1 MMKKNILK
9 TLLTLFALLLFP
21 GGAWAD
27 ASWNFTSTPSTDVS
41 ALKADVAG
49 WTYETKNNRY
59 ANKLAVAD
67 AQLAANGQTLTMTAG
82 LYFTAT
88 TAGNIRVDVNKR
100 LGLNGSDIVVRIPNL
115 TAGATVKVNFGS
127 SSKGKERSLR
137 LTNLSETAFSS
148 SSNTGADCSATVT
161 ADGDVTL
168 TTTGG
173 VYLFSISVTEKGGTS
188 TGTKADVSDHAV
200 AFDSQANQALIT
212 NSNSSLKY
220 YNTADITKIA
230 VDKDTLY
237 VCGSD
242 WQDVYYTPKNVSF
255 AKASGNSTGGKVSN
269 EDGKVEITEAKGWLE
284 SAYVKFKKLGDC
296 TLYHVYIKGGDFASY
311 TRIDSMLVRSYG
323 DTYRADMVGLKAGNY
338 DMMVVPVSKGKE
350 LAANAN
356 EATAM
361 TVLNY
366 DRSGFAHLN
375 NAGVGAYNDDGS
387 LKSDARVIYVTAQ
400 TAKTVT
406 CEVKTGSKAT
416 NVTTFTG
423 LQAILDAYQK
433 GYETR
438 PLDVRFIGLVEK
450 ADLDAVS
457 SSSEGLQI
465 KGKAAYSNL
474 FITLEGIGDDATL
487 RGFGLLLR
495 NAANVEL
502 RNFAIMRCMDDCVS
516 IDTDNKFIWVHH
528 LDFFY
533 GQKGSDAD
541 QVKGDG
547 TTDIKGDSQYITVA
561 YNHYFDSGK
570 SSLCGMTSESGPNY
584 IDYHHNWFDHSDSR
598 HPRVRTMSVHVWNN
612 YYDGCAKYGVGATS
626 GSSVFVES
634 NYFRA
639 TKDPMLISQQGTDA
653 KGGGT
658 FSGETGGMIKSYG
671 NVYADKGSSSNFTP
685 ITQHE
690 SAASFDCYEVAA
702 RDEQVPG
709 SVKALVGGTAYNNFD
724 TNSTLMYTYKPAAA
738 TQVPAVVTGWTGAG
752 RLGKGDFKW
761 TFSSS
766 DDSSYTINAA
776 LSTAIDSYQSKMV
789 GISAE

>member
-1 MMKKNILK
+1 MKRHILN
-9 TLLTLFALLLFP
+9 TLLLLIALLLLP
-21 GGAWAD
+21 GWAWAD
-27 ASWNFTSTPSTDVS
+27 VSWNFISTPSADKT
-41 ALKADVAG
+41 ALKGGASSD
-49 WTYETKNNRY
+49 TK
-59 ANKLAVAD
+59 
-67 AQLAANGQTLTMTAG
+67 
-82 LYFTAT
+82 
-88 TAGNIRVDVNKR
+88 
-100 LGLNGSDIVVRIPNL
+100 S
-115 TAGATVKVNFGS
+115 
-127 SSKGKERSLR
+127 
-137 LTNLSETAFSS
+137 
-148 SSNTGADCSATVT
+148 
-161 ADGDVTL
+161 
-168 TTTGG
+168 
-173 VYLFSISVTEKGGTS
+173 
-188 TGTKADVSDHAV
+188 DVSDHAV

-255 AKASGNSTGGKVSN
+255 AKASGSSTGGKVSN

-296 TLYHVYIKGGDFASY
+296 TLYHVYIRGGDFASY

-350 LAANAN
+350 LVENAN

-366 DRSGFAHLN
+366 DRSGFAHLDN
-375 NAGVGAYNDDGS
+375 TGVGAYNDDGS

-416 NVTTFTG
+416 SVTTFTG

-433 GYETR
+433 GYEKR

-465 KGKAAYSNL
+465 KGKAAYSYL
-474 FITLEGIGDDATL
+474 YITLEGIGDDATL

-671 NVYADKGSSSNFTP
+671 NVYADKGLSSNFTP
-685 ITQHE
+685 VTQHE

>member
-1 MMKKNILK
+1 MKKNILK

-21 GGAWAD
+21 GWAWAD
-27 ASWNFTSTPSTDVS
+27 VSWNFISTPSADKT
-41 ALKADVAG
+41 ALKGGASSD
-49 WTYETKNNRY
+49 TK
-59 ANKLAVAD
+59 
-67 AQLAANGQTLTMTAG
+67 
-82 LYFTAT
+82 
-88 TAGNIRVDVNKR
+88 
-100 LGLNGSDIVVRIPNL
+100 S
-115 TAGATVKVNFGS
+115 
-127 SSKGKERSLR
+127 
-137 LTNLSETAFSS
+137 
-148 SSNTGADCSATVT
+148 
-161 ADGDVTL
+161 
-168 TTTGG
+168 
-173 VYLFSISVTEKGGTS
+173 
-188 TGTKADVSDHAV
+188 DVSDHAV

-237 VCGSD
+237 VRGTD

>member
-1 MMKKNILK
+1 MK
-9 TLLTLFALLLFP
+9 
-21 GGAWAD
+21 GGA
-27 ASWNFTSTPSTDVS
+27 S
-41 ALKADVAG
+41 
-49 WTYETKNNRY
+49 
-59 ANKLAVAD
+59 
-67 AQLAANGQTLTMTAG
+67 
-82 LYFTAT
+82 
-88 TAGNIRVDVNKR
+88 
-100 LGLNGSDIVVRIPNL
+100 SD
-115 TAGATVKVNFGS
+115 
-127 SSKGKERSLR
+127 
-137 LTNLSETAFSS
+137 
-148 SSNTGADCSATVT
+148 
-161 ADGDVTL
+161 
-168 TTTGG
+168 
-173 VYLFSISVTEKGGTS
+173 
-188 TGTKADVSDHAV
+188 TKADVSDHAV

-212 NSNSSLKY
+212 NSNGSLKY

-230 VDKDTLY
+230 IDKDTLY
-237 VCGSD
+237 VCGTD
-242 WQDVYYTPKNVSF
+242 WQDVYYTPKNVNF
-255 AKASGNSTGGKVSN
+255 AKASGNSTGGKISN
-269 EDGKVEITEAKGWLE
+269 GEGRVEITEAKGWLE

-296 TLYHVYIKGGDFASY
+296 TLYHVYIRGGDFASY

-350 LAANAN
+350 LVANAN

-375 NAGVGAYNDDGS
+375 NTGVGAYNDDGS

-423 LQAILDAYQK
+423 LQAIIGAYQK

-465 KGKAAYSNL
+465 KGKKAYSNL

-495 NAANVEL
+495 NTANVEL

-570 SSLCGMTSESGPNY
+570 SSLCGMTGESGPNY

-671 NVYADKGSSSNFTP
+671 NVYADKGASSNYTP

-690 SAASFDCYEVAA
+690 SAASFDCYEVAS

-752 RLGKGDFKW
+752 RLDKGDFKW
-761 TFSSS
+761 TFTSS
-766 DDSSYTINAA
+766 DDSSYAINAA
-776 LSTAIDSYQSKMV
+776 LSAAIDSYQSKMV

>member
-1 MMKKNILK
+1 MKRHILN
-9 TLLTLFALLLFP
+9 TLLLLFALLLLP
-21 GGAWAD
+21 GWAWAD
-27 ASWNFTSTPSTDVS
+27 ASWNFTSTPSTDEA
-41 ALKADVAG
+41 ALKADG
-49 WTYETKNNRY
+49 TNWTYTTKNNRY
-59 ANKLAVAD
+59 ANNQAVAD
-67 AQLAANGQTLTMTAG
+67 AQLAANGQTLMMTSG
-82 LYFTAT
+82 LYFTSNA
-88 TAGNIRVDVNKR
+88 AGNIRVDVNKR
-100 LGLNGSDIVVRIPNL
+100 LGLNGAGIVVRIPNL
-115 TAGATVKVNFGS
+115 MAGATVKVNFGS
-127 SSKGKERSLR
+127 SSKGTERSLK
-137 LTNLSETAFSS
+137 LTNLSESTFSS
-148 SSNTGADCSATVT
+148 SSNTGEDFSVTVN
-161 ADGDVTL
+161 ADGEVTL

-173 VYLFSISVTEKGGTS
+173 VYLFSITVTEKGGS
-188 TGTKADVSDHAV
+188 SSDTKADISDHAV

-212 NSNSSLKY
+212 NSNGSLKY
-220 YNTADITKIA
+220 YNTADIAKIA
-230 VDKDTLY
+230 IDKDTLY
-237 VCGSD
+237 VRGSD

-255 AKASGNSTGGKVSN
+255 AKATGSNTSGKVSN
-269 EDGKVEITEAKGWLE
+269 EDSKVEITEAKGWLE
-284 SAYVKFKKLGDC
+284 SAYVKFKKFGDY
-296 TLYHVYIKGGDFASY
+296 TLYHVYIRGGDFASY

-323 DTYRADMVGLKAGNY
+323 ETYRADMVGLKAGNY
-338 DMMVVPVSKGKE
+338 DMKVVPVSKDQE
-350 LAANAN
+350 MEANAN
-356 EATAM
+356 EATDM
-361 TVLNY
+361 TVQNY
-366 DRSGFAHLN
+366 DRSGFAHFDN
-375 NAGVGAYNDDGS
+375 TGVGAYNDEGS

-416 NVTTFTG
+416 NVATCTG
-423 LQAILDAYQK
+423 LQAIIDAYQK

-450 ADLDAVS
+450 SDLDAIS

-465 KGKAAYSNL
+465 KGKNAYSNL
-474 FITLEGIGDDATL
+474 YITLEGIGDDATL

-516 IDTDNKFIWVHH
+516 LDTDNKFIWVHH

-541 QVKGDG
+541 QAKGDG
-547 TTDIKGDSQYITVA
+547 TTDIKDDSQYITVA

-570 SSLCGMTSESGPNY
+570 SSLCGMKSESGPNY

-612 YYDGCAKYGVGATS
+612 YYDGCAKYGVGATT
-626 GSSVFVES
+626 GASVFVES

-653 KGGGT
+653 KGIGT

-671 NVYADKGSSSNFTP
+671 NVYADKGASSNYTP
-685 ITQHE
+685 VTQHE
-690 SAASFDCYEVAA
+690 SATSFDCYEVAS

-709 SVKALVGGTAYNNFD
+709 SVKTLVGGTTYNNFD
-724 TNSTLMYTYKPAAA
+724 TNSTLMYTYKPDAA

-752 RLGKGDFKW
+752 RLDKGDFKW
-761 TFSSS
+761 TFTSS
-766 DDSSYTINAA
+766 DDSSYAINAA
-776 LSTAIDSYQSKMV
+776 LSAAIDSYQSKMV

>member
-1 MMKKNILK
+1 MKRHILN
-9 TLLTLFALLLFP
+9 TLLLLIALLLLP
-21 GGAWAD
+21 GWAWAD
-27 ASWNFTSTPSTDVS
+27 VSWNFTSTPSADKT
-41 ALKADVAG
+41 ALKGGASSD
-49 WTYETKNNRY
+49 TK
-59 ANKLAVAD
+59 
-67 AQLAANGQTLTMTAG
+67 
-82 LYFTAT
+82 
-88 TAGNIRVDVNKR
+88 
-100 LGLNGSDIVVRIPNL
+100 S
-115 TAGATVKVNFGS
+115 
-127 SSKGKERSLR
+127 
-137 LTNLSETAFSS
+137 
-148 SSNTGADCSATVT
+148 
-161 ADGDVTL
+161 
-168 TTTGG
+168 
-173 VYLFSISVTEKGGTS
+173 
-188 TGTKADVSDHAV
+188 DVSDHAV

-255 AKASGNSTGGKVSN
+255 AKASGSSTGGKVSN

-284 SAYVKFKKLGDC
+284 SAYVKFKKLGDY
-296 TLYHVYIKGGDFASY
+296 TLYHVYIRGGDFASY

-350 LAANAN
+350 LVENAN

-366 DRSGFAHLN
+366 DRSGFAHLDN
-375 NAGVGAYNDDGS
+375 TGVGAYNDDGS

-416 NVTTFTG
+416 SVTTFTG

-465 KGKAAYSNL
+465 KGKAAYSYL
-474 FITLEGIGDDATL
+474 YITLEGIGDDATL

-671 NVYADKGSSSNFTP
+671 NVYADKGLSSNFTP
-685 ITQHE
+685 VTQHE

>member
-1 MMKKNILK
+1 MKKNILK
-9 TLLTLFALLLFP
+9 PLLTLFALLLFP
-21 GGAWAD
+21 GWAWAD
-27 ASWNFTSTPSTDVS
+27 VSWNFISTPSADKT
-41 ALKADVAG
+41 ALKGGASSD
-49 WTYETKNNRY
+49 TK
-59 ANKLAVAD
+59 
-67 AQLAANGQTLTMTAG
+67 
-82 LYFTAT
+82 
-88 TAGNIRVDVNKR
+88 
-100 LGLNGSDIVVRIPNL
+100 S
-115 TAGATVKVNFGS
+115 
-127 SSKGKERSLR
+127 
-137 LTNLSETAFSS
+137 
-148 SSNTGADCSATVT
+148 
-161 ADGDVTL
+161 
-168 TTTGG
+168 
-173 VYLFSISVTEKGGTS
+173 
-188 TGTKADVSDHAV
+188 DVSDHAV

-237 VCGSD
+237 VRGTD

-255 AKASGNSTGGKVSN
+255 AKASGNSTGGKISN

-338 DMMVVPVSKGKE
+338 DMRVVPVSKGKE
-350 LAANAN
+350 LETNAN

-366 DRSGFAHLN
+366 DRSGFAHLDN
-375 NAGVGAYNDDGS
+375 TGVGAYNDDGS

-474 FITLEGIGDDATL
+474 YITLEGIGDDATL

-541 QVKGDG
+541 QMKGDG

-671 NVYADKGSSSNFTP
+671 NVYADKGLSSNFTP

-724 TNSTLMYTYKPAAA
+724 TNSKLMYTYKPAAA
-738 TQVPAVVTGWTGAG
+738 TQVPAEVTGWTGAG

-761 TFSSS
+761 AFSAS

>member
-1 MMKKNILK
+1 MKRHILN
-9 TLLTLFALLLFP
+9 TLLLLIALLLLP
-21 GGAWAD
+21 GWAWAD
-27 ASWNFTSTPSTDVS
+27 VSWNFISTPSADKT
-41 ALKADVAG
+41 ALKGGASSD
-49 WTYETKNNRY
+49 TK
-59 ANKLAVAD
+59 
-67 AQLAANGQTLTMTAG
+67 
-82 LYFTAT
+82 
-88 TAGNIRVDVNKR
+88 
-100 LGLNGSDIVVRIPNL
+100 S
-115 TAGATVKVNFGS
+115 
-127 SSKGKERSLR
+127 
-137 LTNLSETAFSS
+137 
-148 SSNTGADCSATVT
+148 
-161 ADGDVTL
+161 
-168 TTTGG
+168 
-173 VYLFSISVTEKGGTS
+173 
-188 TGTKADVSDHAV
+188 DVSDHAV

-255 AKASGNSTGGKVSN
+255 AKASGSSTGGKVSN

-296 TLYHVYIKGGDFASY
+296 TLYHVYIRGGDFASY

-350 LAANAN
+350 LETNAN

-366 DRSGFAHLN
+366 DRSGFAHLDN
-375 NAGVGAYNDDGS
+375 TGVGAYNDDGS

-416 NVTTFTG
+416 SVTTFTG

-465 KGKAAYSNL
+465 KGKAAYSYL
-474 FITLEGIGDDATL
+474 YITLEGIGDDATL

-671 NVYADKGSSSNFTP
+671 NVYADKGLSSNFTP
-685 ITQHE
+685 VTQHE

>member
-1 MMKKNILK
+1 MKRHILN
-9 TLLTLFALLLFP
+9 TLLLLIALLLLP
-21 GGAWAD
+21 GWAWAEV
-27 ASWNFTSTPSTDVS
+27 SWNFTSTPSADKT
-41 ALKADVAG
+41 AL
-49 WTYETKNNRY
+49 
-59 ANKLAVAD
+59 
-67 AQLAANGQTLTMTAG
+67 
-82 LYFTAT
+82 
-88 TAGNIRVDVNKR
+88 
-100 LGLNGSDIVVRIPNL
+100 
-115 TAGATVKVNFGS
+115 
-127 SSKGKERSLR
+127 
-137 LTNLSETAFSS
+137 
-148 SSNTGADCSATVT
+148 
-161 ADGDVTL
+161 
-168 TTTGG
+168 
-173 VYLFSISVTEKGGTS
+173 KGGTS

-200 AFDSQANQALIT
+200 AFDSQANQALII

-230 VDKDTLY
+230 IDKDTLY
-237 VCGSD
+237 VCGTD

-255 AKASGNSTGGKVSN
+255 AKASGSSTGGKISN

-338 DMMVVPVSKGKE
+338 DMKVVPVSKGKE
-350 LAANAN
+350 LAENAN

-366 DRSGFAHLN
+366 DRSGFAHLDN
-375 NAGVGAYNDDGS
+375 TGVGAYNDDGS

-406 CEVKTGSKAT
+406 CDVKTGSKAT

-474 FITLEGIGDDATL
+474 YITLEGIGDDATL

-671 NVYADKGSSSNFTP
+671 NVYADKGPSSNFTP

-690 SAASFDCYEVAA
+690 SAESFDCYEVAA

-761 TFSSS
+761 TFSAS

>member
-1 MMKKNILK
+1 MKTYHPN
-9 TLLTLFALLLFP
+9 TLLLLFALLLLP
-21 GGAWAD
+21 GWAWAD
-27 ASWNFTSTPSTDVS
+27 ASWNFTSTPSTDKA
-41 ALKADVAG
+41 ALKADATG
-49 WTYETKNNRY
+49 WTYTAKNNRY
-59 ANKLAVAD
+59 ANNQAVAD
-67 AQLAANGQTLTMTAG
+67 AQLAANGQTLMMASG
-82 LYFTAT
+82 LYFTAN
-88 TAGNIRVDVNKR
+88 TAGDIRVDVNKR
-100 LGLNGSDIVVRIPNL
+100 LGLNGAGIVVRIPNL
-115 TAGATVKVNFGS
+115 TAGATVKVSFGS
-127 SSKGKERSLR
+127 SSSGTERSLT
-137 LTNLSETAFSS
+137 LTNLSETAFAS
-148 SSNTGADCSATVT
+148 SSNTGTDYSATVV

-173 VYLFSISVTEKGGTS
+173 VYLFSIMVTDGGGS
-188 TGTKADVSDHAV
+188 SSGTKADVSDHAV

-212 NSNSSLKY
+212 NSDNSLKY
-220 YNTADITKIA
+220 YNTADIAKMTI
-230 VDKDTLY
+230 DKDTLY
-237 VCGSD
+237 VRGSD
-242 WQDVYYTPKNVSF
+242 WQDVYYTPKNVCF
-255 AKASGNSTGGKVSN
+255 AKASGSNTGGKVSN

-284 SAYVKFKKLGDC
+284 SAYVKFKKFGDC
-296 TLYHVYIKGGDFASY
+296 TLYHVYIKGGDYTDY

-323 DTYRADMVGLKAGNY
+323 DFYRVDMVGLKAGSY
-338 DMMVVPVSKGKE
+338 DMKVVPVSKGKE
-350 LAANAN
+350 LEANAN

-361 TVLNY
+361 TVQNY
-366 DRSGFAHLN
+366 DRLGFAHLDN
-375 NAGVGAYNDDGS
+375 TGVGAYNDDGS

-406 CEVKTGSKAT
+406 CEVKTGSKAANMT
-416 NVTTFTG
+416 QCTG

-450 ADLDAVS
+450 VDLDAIS

-465 KGKAAYSNL
+465 KGKNACSNL
-474 FITLEGIGDDATL
+474 YITLEGIGDDATL

-495 NAANVEL
+495 NAANVEM

-570 SSLCGMTSESGPNY
+570 SSLCGMTSESEPNY
-584 IDYHHNWFDHSDSR
+584 IDYNHNWFDHSDSR

-612 YYDGCAKYGVGATS
+612 YYDGCAKYGVGATT

-653 KGGGT
+653 KGEGT

-671 NVYADKGSSSNFTP
+671 NVYADKGSSFNFTP

-690 SAASFDCYEVAA
+690 SATSFDCYEVAS
-702 RDEQVPG
+702 RDEQVPAD
-709 SVKALVGGTAYNNFD
+709 VKALVDGTTYNNFD
-724 TNSTLMYTYKPAAA
+724 TNSTLMYTYKPDAA
-738 TQVPAVVTGWTGAG
+738 TQVPAVVMGWTGAG
-752 RLGKGDFKW
+752 RLGKGDFRW
-761 TFSSS
+761 TFTSS
-766 DDSSYTINAA
+766 DDSSYAINAA
-776 LSTAIDSYQSKMV
+776 LSAAIDGYQSKMV

>member
-1 MMKKNILK
+1 MKKNILK

-21 GGAWAD
+21 GWAWAD

-41 ALKADVAG
+41 ALKADGAG

-88 TAGNIRVDVNKR
+88 TAGNVRVDVNKR

-127 SSKGKERSLR
+127 SSKGTERSLK

-148 SSNTGADCSATVT
+148 SSNTGEDCSATVT

-173 VYLFSISVTEKGGTS
+173 VYLFSISVTEKGGSS

-212 NSNSSLKY
+212 NRNSSLKY

-237 VCGSD
+237 VRGTD

-255 AKASGNSTGGKVSN
+255 AKASGNSTGGKISN

-338 DMMVVPVSKGKE
+338 DMRVVPVSKGKE
-350 LAANAN
+350 LETNAN

-366 DRSGFAHLN
+366 DRSGFAHLDN
-375 NAGVGAYNDDGS
+375 TGVGAYNDDGS

-474 FITLEGIGDDATL
+474 YITLEGIGDDATL

-541 QVKGDG
+541 QMKGDG

-671 NVYADKGSSSNFTP
+671 NVYADKGLSSNFTP

-766 DDSSYTINAA
+766 DDSSYAINAA
-776 LSTAIDSYQSKMV
+776 LSAAIDSYQSKMV

>member
-1 MMKKNILK
+1 MKRHILN
-9 TLLTLFALLLFP
+9 TLLLLIALLLLP
-21 GGAWAD
+21 GWAWAD
-27 ASWNFTSTPSTDVS
+27 VSWNFTSTPSADKT
-41 ALKADVAG
+41 ALKGGAS
-49 WTYETKNNRY
+49 
-59 ANKLAVAD
+59 
-67 AQLAANGQTLTMTAG
+67 
-82 LYFTAT
+82 
-88 TAGNIRVDVNKR
+88 
-100 LGLNGSDIVVRIPNL
+100 SD
-115 TAGATVKVNFGS
+115 
-127 SSKGKERSLR
+127 
-137 LTNLSETAFSS
+137 
-148 SSNTGADCSATVT
+148 
-161 ADGDVTL
+161 
-168 TTTGG
+168 
-173 VYLFSISVTEKGGTS
+173 
-188 TGTKADVSDHAV
+188 TKADVSDHAV

-212 NSNSSLKY
+212 NSNGSLKY

-230 VDKDTLY
+230 IDKDTLY

-255 AKASGNSTGGKVSN
+255 AKATGSNTSGKVNN

-284 SAYVKFKKLGDC
+284 SAYVKFKKLGDY
-296 TLYHVYIKGGDFASY
+296 TLYHVYIKGGDFSSY

-350 LAANAN
+350 LEANAN

-366 DRSGFAHLN
+366 DRSGFAHLDN
-375 NAGVGAYNDDGS
+375 TGVGAYNDDGS
-387 LKSDARVIYVTAQ
+387 LKSDARIVYVTAQ

-416 NVTTFTG
+416 NVAMFTG
-423 LQAILDAYQK
+423 LQSILDAYQK
-433 GYETR
+433 GYEKR

-465 KGKAAYSNL
+465 KGKKAYSNL

-570 SSLCGMTSESGPNY
+570 SSLCGMTGESGPNY

-671 NVYADKGSSSNFTP
+671 NVYADKGASSNYTS

-724 TNSTLMYTYKPAAA
+724 TNSTLMYTYEPAAA

-776 LSTAIDSYQSKMV
+776 LSAAIDSYQSKMV

>member
-1 MMKKNILK
+1 MKKNILK

-21 GGAWAD
+21 GWAWAD
-27 ASWNFTSTPSTDVS
+27 VSWNFISTPSADKT
-41 ALKADVAG
+41 ALKGGASSD
-49 WTYETKNNRY
+49 TK
-59 ANKLAVAD
+59 
-67 AQLAANGQTLTMTAG
+67 
-82 LYFTAT
+82 
-88 TAGNIRVDVNKR
+88 
-100 LGLNGSDIVVRIPNL
+100 S
-115 TAGATVKVNFGS
+115 
-127 SSKGKERSLR
+127 
-137 LTNLSETAFSS
+137 
-148 SSNTGADCSATVT
+148 
-161 ADGDVTL
+161 
-168 TTTGG
+168 
-173 VYLFSISVTEKGGTS
+173 
-188 TGTKADVSDHAV
+188 DVSDHAV

-237 VCGSD
+237 VRGTD

-255 AKASGNSTGGKVSN
+255 AKASGNSTGGKISN

-296 TLYHVYIKGGDFASY
+296 TLYHVYIKGGDFTSY

-350 LAANAN
+350 LETNAN

-366 DRSGFAHLN
+366 DRSGFAHLDN
-375 NAGVGAYNDDGS
+375 TGVGAYNDDGS

-433 GYETR
+433 GYEKR

-474 FITLEGIGDDATL
+474 YITLEGIGDDATL

-541 QVKGDG
+541 QMKGDG

-671 NVYADKGSSSNFTP
+671 NVYADKGLSSNFTP

-724 TNSTLMYTYKPAAA
+724 TNSKLMYTYKPAAA
-738 TQVPAVVTGWTGAG
+738 TQVPAEVTGWTGAG

-761 TFSSS
+761 AFSAS

>member
-1 MMKKNILK
+1 MKKNILK

-21 GGAWAD
+21 GWAWAD
-27 ASWNFTSTPSTDVS
+27 VSWNFISTPSADKT
-41 ALKADVAG
+41 ALKGGASSD
-49 WTYETKNNRY
+49 TK
-59 ANKLAVAD
+59 
-67 AQLAANGQTLTMTAG
+67 
-82 LYFTAT
+82 
-88 TAGNIRVDVNKR
+88 
-100 LGLNGSDIVVRIPNL
+100 S
-115 TAGATVKVNFGS
+115 
-127 SSKGKERSLR
+127 
-137 LTNLSETAFSS
+137 
-148 SSNTGADCSATVT
+148 
-161 ADGDVTL
+161 
-168 TTTGG
+168 
-173 VYLFSISVTEKGGTS
+173 
-188 TGTKADVSDHAV
+188 DVSDHAV

-237 VCGSD
+237 VRGTD

-366 DRSGFAHLN
+366 DRSGFAHLDN
-375 NAGVGAYNDDGS
+375 TGVGAYNDDGS

-416 NVTTFTG
+416 SVTTFTG

-465 KGKAAYSNL
+465 KGKAAYSYL
-474 FITLEGIGDDATL
+474 YITLEGIGDDATL

-671 NVYADKGSSSNFTP
+671 NVYADKGLSSNFTP
-685 ITQHE
+685 VTQHE

>member
-1 MMKKNILK
+1 MKRHILN
-9 TLLTLFALLLFP
+9 TLLLLIALLLLP
-21 GGAWAD
+21 GWAWTD
-27 ASWNFTSTPSTDVS
+27 VSWNFISTPSADKT
-41 ALKADVAG
+41 ALKGGASSD
-49 WTYETKNNRY
+49 TK
-59 ANKLAVAD
+59 
-67 AQLAANGQTLTMTAG
+67 
-82 LYFTAT
+82 
-88 TAGNIRVDVNKR
+88 
-100 LGLNGSDIVVRIPNL
+100 S
-115 TAGATVKVNFGS
+115 
-127 SSKGKERSLR
+127 
-137 LTNLSETAFSS
+137 
-148 SSNTGADCSATVT
+148 
-161 ADGDVTL
+161 
-168 TTTGG
+168 
-173 VYLFSISVTEKGGTS
+173 
-188 TGTKADVSDHAV
+188 DVSDHAV

-220 YNTADITKIA
+220 YNTADITKITI
-230 VDKDTLY
+230 DKDTLY

-255 AKASGNSTGGKVSN
+255 AKASGSNTSGKVSN

-284 SAYVKFKKLGDC
+284 SAYVKFKKFGDC

-366 DRSGFAHLN
+366 DRSGFAHLDN
-375 NAGVGAYNDDGS
+375 TGIGAYNDDGS

-406 CEVKTGSKAT
+406 CEVKTGSKPA

-465 KGKAAYSNL
+465 KGKKAYSNL

-570 SSLCGMTSESGPNY
+570 SSLCGMTGESGPNY

-685 ITQHE
+685 VTQHE
-690 SAASFDCYEVAA
+690 STTSFDCYEVAS

-724 TNSTLMYTYKPAAA
+724 TNSSLMYTYEPDVA
-738 TQVPAVVTGWTGAG
+738 TRVPAVVMGWTGAG
-752 RLGKGDFKW
+752 RLDKGDFKW
-761 TFSSS
+761 TFTSS
-766 DDSSYTINAA
+766 DDSSYAINAA
-776 LSTAIDSYQSKMV
+776 LSAAIDSYQSKMV

>member
-1 MMKKNILK
+1 MKKNILK

-21 GGAWAD
+21 GWAWAD
-27 ASWNFTSTPSTDVS
+27 VSWNFISTPSADKT
-41 ALKADVAG
+41 ALKGGASSD
-49 WTYETKNNRY
+49 TK
-59 ANKLAVAD
+59 
-67 AQLAANGQTLTMTAG
+67 
-82 LYFTAT
+82 
-88 TAGNIRVDVNKR
+88 
-100 LGLNGSDIVVRIPNL
+100 S
-115 TAGATVKVNFGS
+115 
-127 SSKGKERSLR
+127 
-137 LTNLSETAFSS
+137 
-148 SSNTGADCSATVT
+148 
-161 ADGDVTL
+161 
-168 TTTGG
+168 
-173 VYLFSISVTEKGGTS
+173 
-188 TGTKADVSDHAV
+188 DVSDHAV

-237 VCGSD
+237 VRGTD

-255 AKASGNSTGGKVSN
+255 AKASGNSTGGKISN

-338 DMMVVPVSKGKE
+338 DMRVVPVSKGKE
-350 LAANAN
+350 LETNAN

-366 DRSGFAHLN
+366 DRSGFAHLDN
-375 NAGVGAYNDDGS
+375 TGVGAYNDDGS

-474 FITLEGIGDDATL
+474 YITLEGIGDDATL

-541 QVKGDG
+541 QMKGDG

-671 NVYADKGSSSNFTP
+671 NVYADKGLSSNFTP

-724 TNSTLMYTYKPAAA
+724 TNSKLMYTYKPAAA
-738 TQVPAVVTGWTGAG
+738 TQVPAEVTGWTGAG

-761 TFSSS
+761 AFSAS

>member
-1 MMKKNILK
+1 MKTYHPN
-9 TLLTLFALLLFP
+9 TLLLLFALLLLP
-21 GGAWAD
+21 GWAWAD
-27 ASWNFTSTPSTDVS
+27 ASWNFTSTPSTDKA
-41 ALKADVAG
+41 ALKADATG
-49 WTYETKNNRY
+49 WTYTAKNNRY
-59 ANKLAVAD
+59 ANNQAVAD
-67 AQLAANGQTLTMTAG
+67 AQLAANGQTLMMASG
-82 LYFTAT
+82 LYFTAN
-88 TAGNIRVDVNKR
+88 TAGDIRVDVNKR
-100 LGLNGSDIVVRIPNL
+100 LGLNGAGIVVRIPNL
-115 TAGATVKVNFGS
+115 TAGATVKVSFGS
-127 SSKGKERSLR
+127 SSSGTERSLT
-137 LTNLSETAFSS
+137 LTNLSETAFAS
-148 SSNTGADCSATVT
+148 SSNTGTDYSATVV

-173 VYLFSISVTEKGGTS
+173 VYLFSIMVTDGGGS
-188 TGTKADVSDHAV
+188 SSGTKADVSDHAV

-212 NSNSSLKY
+212 NSDNSLKY
-220 YNTADITKIA
+220 YNTADIAKMTI
-230 VDKDTLY
+230 DKDTLY
-237 VCGSD
+237 VRGSD
-242 WQDVYYTPKNVSF
+242 WQDVYYTPKNVCF
-255 AKASGNSTGGKVSN
+255 AKASGSNTGGKVSN

-284 SAYVKFKKLGDC
+284 STYMKFKKFGDC
-296 TLYHVYIKGGDFASY
+296 TLYHVYIKGGDYTDY

-323 DTYRADMVGLKAGNY
+323 DFYRVDMVGLKAGSY
-338 DMMVVPVSKGKE
+338 DMTVVPVSKGKE
-350 LAANAN
+350 LEANAN

-361 TVLNY
+361 TVQNY

-375 NAGVGAYNDDGS
+375 NTGVGAYNDDGS

-400 TAKTVT
+400 TAKTVI
-406 CEVKTGSKAT
+406 CEVKTGSKAANMT
-416 NVTTFTG
+416 QCTG

-450 ADLDAVS
+450 VDLDAIS

-465 KGKAAYSNL
+465 KGKNACSNL
-474 FITLEGIGDDATL
+474 YITLEGIGDDTTL

-495 NAANVEL
+495 NAANVEM

-570 SSLCGMTSESGPNY
+570 SSLCGMTSESEPNY
-584 IDYHHNWFDHSDSR
+584 IDYNHNWFDHSDSR

-612 YYDGCAKYGVGATS
+612 YYDGCAKYGVGATT

-653 KGGGT
+653 KGEGT

-671 NVYADKGSSSNFTP
+671 NVYADKGSSFNFTP

-690 SAASFDCYEVAA
+690 SATSFDCYEVAS
-702 RDEQVPG
+702 RDEQVPAD
-709 SVKALVGGTAYNNFD
+709 VKALVDGTTYNNFD
-724 TNSTLMYTYKPAAA
+724 TNSTLMYTYKPDAA
-738 TQVPAVVTGWTGAG
+738 TQVPAVVMGWTGAG
-752 RLGKGDFKW
+752 RLGKGDFRW
-761 TFSSS
+761 TFTSS
-766 DDSSYTINAA
+766 DDSSYAINAA
-776 LSTAIDSYQSKMV
+776 LSAAIDSYQSKMV

>member
-1 MMKKNILK
+1 MKKNILK

-21 GGAWAD
+21 GWAWAD

-82 LYFTAT
+82 LYFTST

-115 TAGATVKVNFGS
+115 TAGATVKVNFGP
-127 SSKGKERSLR
+127 SSKGKDRSLK

-200 AFDSQANQALIT
+200 AFDSQANQALVT

-237 VCGSD
+237 VRGTD

-255 AKASGNSTGGKVSN
+255 AKASGNSTGGKISN

-338 DMMVVPVSKGKE
+338 DMKVVPVSKGKE
-350 LAANAN
+350 LETNAN

-366 DRSGFAHLN
+366 DRSGFAHLD

-423 LQAILDAYQK
+423 LQSILDAYQK

-465 KGKAAYSNL
+465 KGKKAYSNL

-570 SSLCGMTSESGPNY
+570 SSLCGMTSESEPNY

-671 NVYADKGSSSNFTP
+671 NVYADKGLSSNFTP

-690 SAASFDCYEVAA
+690 SAASFDCYEVAS

-709 SVKALVGGTAYNNFD
+709 SVKALVGGTAYDNFD

-738 TQVPAVVTGWTGAG
+738 TQVPAEVTGWTGAG

-761 TFSSS
+761 TFSAS

>member
-1 MMKKNILK
+1 MKRHILN
-9 TLLTLFALLLFP
+9 TLLLLIALLLLP
-21 GGAWAD
+21 GWAWAD
-27 ASWNFTSTPSTDVS
+27 VSWNFTSTPSADKT
-41 ALKADVAG
+41 ALKGGAS
-49 WTYETKNNRY
+49 
-59 ANKLAVAD
+59 
-67 AQLAANGQTLTMTAG
+67 
-82 LYFTAT
+82 
-88 TAGNIRVDVNKR
+88 
-100 LGLNGSDIVVRIPNL
+100 SD
-115 TAGATVKVNFGS
+115 
-127 SSKGKERSLR
+127 
-137 LTNLSETAFSS
+137 
-148 SSNTGADCSATVT
+148 
-161 ADGDVTL
+161 
-168 TTTGG
+168 
-173 VYLFSISVTEKGGTS
+173 
-188 TGTKADVSDHAV
+188 TKADVSDHAV
-200 AFDSQANQALIT
+200 AFDSQANQAQIT
-212 NSNSSLKY
+212 NSNGSLKY

-237 VCGSD
+237 VRGTD

-255 AKASGNSTGGKVSN
+255 AKALGSSTGGKISN

-284 SAYVKFKKLGDC
+284 SAYVKFKKFGDY
-296 TLYHVYIKGGDFASY
+296 TLYHVYIKGGDFTSY

-350 LAANAN
+350 LETNAN

-416 NVTTFTG
+416 NVAMFTG
-423 LQAILDAYQK
+423 LQAIIGAYQK

-465 KGKAAYSNL
+465 KGKKAYSNL

-570 SSLCGMTSESGPNY
+570 SSLCGMTGESGPNY

-639 TKDPMLISQQGTDA
+639 TKDPKLISQQGTDA

-671 NVYADKGSSSNFTP
+671 NVYADKGAIPNYTP

-761 TFSSS
+761 TFTSS
-766 DDSSYTINAA
+766 DDSSYAINAA
-776 LSTAIDSYQSKMV
+776 LSAAIDSYQSKMV

>member
-1 MMKKNILK
+1 MKRHILN
-9 TLLTLFALLLFP
+9 TLLLLIALLLLP
-21 GGAWAD
+21 GWAWAEV
-27 ASWNFTSTPSTDVS
+27 SWNFTSTPSADKT
-41 ALKADVAG
+41 ALKGGAS
-49 WTYETKNNRY
+49 
-59 ANKLAVAD
+59 
-67 AQLAANGQTLTMTAG
+67 
-82 LYFTAT
+82 
-88 TAGNIRVDVNKR
+88 
-100 LGLNGSDIVVRIPNL
+100 SD
-115 TAGATVKVNFGS
+115 
-127 SSKGKERSLR
+127 
-137 LTNLSETAFSS
+137 
-148 SSNTGADCSATVT
+148 
-161 ADGDVTL
+161 
-168 TTTGG
+168 
-173 VYLFSISVTEKGGTS
+173 
-188 TGTKADVSDHAV
+188 TKADVSDHAV

-212 NSNSSLKY
+212 NSNGSLKY

-230 VDKDTLY
+230 IDKDTLY

-242 WQDVYYTPKNVSF
+242 WQDVYYTPKNVGF

-269 EDGKVEITEAKGWLE
+269 EEGKVEITEAKGWLE

-311 TRIDSMLVRSYG
+311 TRIDSMLVRNYG

-350 LAANAN
+350 LAENAN

-366 DRSGFAHLN
+366 DRSGFAHLDN
-375 NAGVGAYNDDGS
+375 TGVGAYNDDGS

-423 LQAILDAYQK
+423 LQAIFDAYQK
-433 GYETR
+433 GYEKR

-465 KGKAAYSNL
+465 KGKAAYSYL
-474 FITLEGIGDDATL
+474 YITLEGIGDDATL

-570 SSLCGMTSESGPNY
+570 SSLCGMKSESGPNY

-671 NVYADKGSSSNFTP
+671 NVYADKGPSSNFTP
-685 ITQHE
+685 VTQHE
-690 SAASFDCYEVAA
+690 STTSFDCYEVAS

-724 TNSTLMYTYKPAAA
+724 TNSTLMYTYKSTAA

>member
-1 MMKKNILK
+1 MKKNILK

-21 GGAWAD
+21 GWAWAD
-27 ASWNFTSTPSTDVS
+27 VSWNFISTPSADKT
-41 ALKADVAG
+41 ALKGGASSD
-49 WTYETKNNRY
+49 TK
-59 ANKLAVAD
+59 
-67 AQLAANGQTLTMTAG
+67 
-82 LYFTAT
+82 
-88 TAGNIRVDVNKR
+88 
-100 LGLNGSDIVVRIPNL
+100 S
-115 TAGATVKVNFGS
+115 
-127 SSKGKERSLR
+127 
-137 LTNLSETAFSS
+137 
-148 SSNTGADCSATVT
+148 
-161 ADGDVTL
+161 
-168 TTTGG
+168 
-173 VYLFSISVTEKGGTS
+173 
-188 TGTKADVSDHAV
+188 DVSDHAV
-200 AFDSQANQALIT
+200 AFDSQANQALVT

-237 VCGSD
+237 VCGTD
-242 WQDVYYTPKNVSF
+242 WQDVYYMPKNVGF
-255 AKASGNSTGGKVSN
+255 AKASGNSTGGKISN

-338 DMMVVPVSKGKE
+338 DMRVVPVSKGKE
-350 LAANAN
+350 LETNAN

-366 DRSGFAHLN
+366 DRSGFAHLDN
-375 NAGVGAYNDDGS
+375 TGVGAYNDDGS

-474 FITLEGIGDDATL
+474 YITLEGIGDDATL

-570 SSLCGMTSESGPNY
+570 SSLCGMTSESEPNY

-671 NVYADKGSSSNFTP
+671 NVYADKGPSSNFTP

-724 TNSTLMYTYKPAAA
+724 TNSSLMYTYKPAAA
-738 TQVPAVVTGWTGAG
+738 TQVPAVVMGWTGAG
-752 RLGKGDFKW
+752 RLDKGDFKW

>member
-1 MMKKNILK
+1 MNTHNLN
-9 TLLTLFALLLFP
+9 TLLLLLALLLLP
-21 GGAWAD
+21 GWAWAD
-27 ASWNFTSTPSTDVS
+27 TSWNFTSTPSTDQS
-41 ALKADVAG
+41 ALKADEAG
-49 WTYETKNNRY
+49 WTYDTKNKRY
-59 ANKLAVAD
+59 ANNQAVAD
-67 AQLAANGQTLTMTAG
+67 AQLVANGQTLTMTAG
-82 LYFTAT
+82 LYFTAKG
-88 TAGNIRVDVNKR
+88 AGNIRVDVNKR
-100 LGLNGSDIVVRIPNL
+100 LGLNGSGIVVRIPNL
-115 TAGATVKVNFGS
+115 KAGATVRLNFAS
-127 SSKGKERSLR
+127 SSKSTERFLN
-137 LTNLSETAFSS
+137 LTNLSETTFSS
-148 SSNTGADCSATVT
+148 SSNTGADYSATVT

-168 TTTGG
+168 TTAGG
-173 VYLFSISVTEKGGTS
+173 VYLYSITVTDGGGTS

-220 YNTADITKIA
+220 YNTADIAKIA

-237 VCGSD
+237 VCGTD

-255 AKASGNSTGGKVSN
+255 AKASGSSTGGKVSN

-296 TLYHVYIKGGDFASY
+296 TLYHVYIRGGDFASY

-323 DTYRADMVGLKAGNY
+323 GTYRADMVGLKAGNY

-350 LAANAN
+350 LETNAN

-366 DRSGFAHLN
+366 DRSGFAHLDN
-375 NAGVGAYNDDGS
+375 TGVGAYNDDGS

-400 TAKTVT
+400 TAKTVA
-406 CEVKTGSKAT
+406 CEVKTGSKPA
-416 NVTTFTG
+416 NVNTFTG

-465 KGKAAYSNL
+465 KGKKAYSNL

-709 SVKALVGGTAYNNFD
+709 SVKVLVGGTAYNNFD

-761 TFSSS
+761 TFSAS

>member
-1 MMKKNILK
+1 MKRHILN
-9 TLLTLFALLLFP
+9 TLLLLIALLLLP
-21 GGAWAD
+21 GWAWAD
-27 ASWNFTSTPSTDVS
+27 VSWNFTSTPSADKT
-41 ALKADVAG
+41 ALKG
-49 WTYETKNNRY
+49 
-59 ANKLAVAD
+59 
-67 AQLAANGQTLTMTAG
+67 
-82 LYFTAT
+82 
-88 TAGNIRVDVNKR
+88 
-100 LGLNGSDIVVRIPNL
+100 
-115 TAGATVKVNFGS
+115 GAS
-127 SSKGKERSLR
+127 S
-137 LTNLSETAFSS
+137 
-148 SSNTGADCSATVT
+148 
-161 ADGDVTL
+161 
-168 TTTGG
+168 
-173 VYLFSISVTEKGGTS
+173 
-188 TGTKADVSDHAV
+188 GTKADVSDHAV

-212 NSNSSLKY
+212 NSNGSLKY

-230 VDKDTLY
+230 IDKDTLY

-242 WQDVYYTPKNVSF
+242 WQDVYYTPKNVNF
-255 AKASGNSTGGKVSN
+255 AKASGNSTGGKISN
-269 EDGKVEITEAKGWLE
+269 GEGRVEITEAKGWLE

-296 TLYHVYIKGGDFASY
+296 TLYHVYIKGGDFTSY

-350 LAANAN
+350 LETNAN
-356 EATAM
+356 EAMAM

-375 NAGVGAYNDDGS
+375 NTGVGAYNDDGS

-423 LQAILDAYQK
+423 LQAIIGAYQK

-465 KGKAAYSNL
+465 KGKKAYSNL
-474 FITLEGIGDDATL
+474 FITLEGIGDDATV

-495 NAANVEL
+495 NTANVEL

-570 SSLCGMTSESGPNY
+570 SSLCGMTGESGPNY

-671 NVYADKGSSSNFTP
+671 NVYADKGASSNYTP

-690 SAASFDCYEVAA
+690 SAASFDCYEVAS

-752 RLGKGDFKW
+752 RLDKGDFKW

-766 DDSSYTINAA
+766 DDNSYTINAA
-776 LSTAIDSYQSKMV
+776 LSAAIDSYQSKMV

>member
-1 MMKKNILK
+1 MK
-9 TLLTLFALLLFP
+9 
-21 GGAWAD
+21 GGASSD
-27 ASWNFTSTPSTDVS
+27 
-41 ALKADVAG
+41 
-49 WTYETKNNRY
+49 TK
-59 ANKLAVAD
+59 
-67 AQLAANGQTLTMTAG
+67 
-82 LYFTAT
+82 
-88 TAGNIRVDVNKR
+88 
-100 LGLNGSDIVVRIPNL
+100 S
-115 TAGATVKVNFGS
+115 
-127 SSKGKERSLR
+127 
-137 LTNLSETAFSS
+137 
-148 SSNTGADCSATVT
+148 
-161 ADGDVTL
+161 
-168 TTTGG
+168 
-173 VYLFSISVTEKGGTS
+173 
-188 TGTKADVSDHAV
+188 DVSDHAV

-255 AKASGNSTGGKVSN
+255 AKASGSSTGGKVSN

-296 TLYHVYIKGGDFASY
+296 TLYHVYIRGGDFASY

-350 LAANAN
+350 LVENAN

-366 DRSGFAHLN
+366 DRSGFAHLDN
-375 NAGVGAYNDDGS
+375 TGVGAYNDDGS

-416 NVTTFTG
+416 SVTTFTG

-465 KGKAAYSNL
+465 KGKAAYSYL
-474 FITLEGIGDDATL
+474 YITLEGIGDDATL

-671 NVYADKGSSSNFTP
+671 NVYADKGLSSNFTP
-685 ITQHE
+685 VTQHE

>member
-1 MMKKNILK
+1 MKRHILN
-9 TLLTLFALLLFP
+9 TLLLLIALLLLP
-21 GGAWAD
+21 GWAWAD
-27 ASWNFTSTPSTDVS
+27 VSWNFISTPSADKT
-41 ALKADVAG
+41 ALKGGASSD
-49 WTYETKNNRY
+49 TK
-59 ANKLAVAD
+59 
-67 AQLAANGQTLTMTAG
+67 
-82 LYFTAT
+82 
-88 TAGNIRVDVNKR
+88 
-100 LGLNGSDIVVRIPNL
+100 S
-115 TAGATVKVNFGS
+115 
-127 SSKGKERSLR
+127 
-137 LTNLSETAFSS
+137 
-148 SSNTGADCSATVT
+148 
-161 ADGDVTL
+161 
-168 TTTGG
+168 
-173 VYLFSISVTEKGGTS
+173 
-188 TGTKADVSDHAV
+188 DVSDHAV

-237 VCGSD
+237 VRGTD

-255 AKASGNSTGGKVSN
+255 AKASGNSTGGKISN
-269 EDGKVEITEAKGWLE
+269 EEGKVEITEAKGWLE

-296 TLYHVYIKGGDFASY
+296 TLYHVYIRGGDFASY

-350 LAANAN
+350 LVENAN

-366 DRSGFAHLN
+366 DRSGFAHLDN
-375 NAGVGAYNDDGS
+375 TGVGAYNDDGS

-465 KGKAAYSNL
+465 KGKKAYSNL

-570 SSLCGMTSESGPNY
+570 SSLCGMTGESGPNY

-671 NVYADKGSSSNFTP
+671 NVYADKGLSSNFTP

>member
-1 MMKKNILK
+1 MKKNILK

-21 GGAWAD
+21 GWAWAD
-27 ASWNFTSTPSTDVS
+27 VSWNFISTPSADKT
-41 ALKADVAG
+41 ALKGGASSD
-49 WTYETKNNRY
+49 TK
-59 ANKLAVAD
+59 
-67 AQLAANGQTLTMTAG
+67 
-82 LYFTAT
+82 
-88 TAGNIRVDVNKR
+88 
-100 LGLNGSDIVVRIPNL
+100 S
-115 TAGATVKVNFGS
+115 
-127 SSKGKERSLR
+127 
-137 LTNLSETAFSS
+137 
-148 SSNTGADCSATVT
+148 
-161 ADGDVTL
+161 
-168 TTTGG
+168 
-173 VYLFSISVTEKGGTS
+173 
-188 TGTKADVSDHAV
+188 DVSDHAV

-237 VCGSD
+237 VRGTD

-255 AKASGNSTGGKVSN
+255 AKASGNSTGGKISN

-338 DMMVVPVSKGKE
+338 DMRVVPVSKGKE
-350 LAANAN
+350 LETNAN

-366 DRSGFAHLN
+366 DRSGFAHLDN
-375 NAGVGAYNDDGS
+375 TGVGAYNDDGS

-406 CEVKTGSKAT
+406 CEVRTGSKPA

-474 FITLEGIGDDATL
+474 YITLEGIGDDATL

-541 QVKGDG
+541 QMKGDG

-671 NVYADKGSSSNFTP
+671 NVYADKGLSSNFTP

-724 TNSTLMYTYKPAAA
+724 TNSKLMYTYKPAAA
-738 TQVPAVVTGWTGAG
+738 TQVPAEVTGWTGAG

-761 TFSSS
+761 AFSAS

>member
-1 MMKKNILK
+1 MKRHILN
-9 TLLTLFALLLFP
+9 TLLLLIALLLLP
-21 GGAWAD
+21 GWAWAD
-27 ASWNFTSTPSTDVS
+27 VSWNFTSTPSADKT
-41 ALKADVAG
+41 ALKGVAS
-49 WTYETKNNRY
+49 
-59 ANKLAVAD
+59 
-67 AQLAANGQTLTMTAG
+67 
-82 LYFTAT
+82 
-88 TAGNIRVDVNKR
+88 
-100 LGLNGSDIVVRIPNL
+100 SD
-115 TAGATVKVNFGS
+115 
-127 SSKGKERSLR
+127 
-137 LTNLSETAFSS
+137 
-148 SSNTGADCSATVT
+148 
-161 ADGDVTL
+161 
-168 TTTGG
+168 
-173 VYLFSISVTEKGGTS
+173 
-188 TGTKADVSDHAV
+188 TKADVSDHAV

-212 NSNSSLKY
+212 NSNGSLKY

-230 VDKDTLY
+230 IDKDTLY
-237 VCGSD
+237 VCGTD

-284 SAYVKFKKLGDC
+284 SAYVKFKKLGDY

-350 LAANAN
+350 LAENAN

-366 DRSGFAHLN
+366 DRSGFAHLDN
-375 NAGVGAYNDDGS
+375 TGVGAYNDDGS

-450 ADLDAVS
+450 ADLDAIS

-465 KGKAAYSNL
+465 KGKKAYSNL
-474 FITLEGIGDDATL
+474 YITLEGIGDDATL

-570 SSLCGMTSESGPNY
+570 SSLCGMTGESGPNY

-671 NVYADKGSSSNFTP
+671 NVYADKGASSNYTP

-724 TNSTLMYTYKPAAA
+724 TNSSLMYTYEPDVA
-738 TQVPAVVTGWTGAG
+738 TRVPAVVMGWTGAG

-761 TFSSS
+761 TFTSS
-766 DDSSYTINAA
+766 DDSSYAINAA
-776 LSTAIDSYQSKMV
+776 LSAAIDSYQSKMV

>member
-1 MMKKNILK
+1 MKRHILN
-9 TLLTLFALLLFP
+9 TLLLLIALLLLP
-21 GGAWAD
+21 GWAWAD
-27 ASWNFTSTPSTDVS
+27 VSWNFTSTPSADKT
-41 ALKADVAG
+41 AL
-49 WTYETKNNRY
+49 
-59 ANKLAVAD
+59 
-67 AQLAANGQTLTMTAG
+67 
-82 LYFTAT
+82 
-88 TAGNIRVDVNKR
+88 
-100 LGLNGSDIVVRIPNL
+100 
-115 TAGATVKVNFGS
+115 
-127 SSKGKERSLR
+127 
-137 LTNLSETAFSS
+137 
-148 SSNTGADCSATVT
+148 
-161 ADGDVTL
+161 
-168 TTTGG
+168 
-173 VYLFSISVTEKGGTS
+173 KGGTS
-188 TGTKADVSDHAV
+188 SDTKADVSDHAV

-212 NSNSSLKY
+212 NSNGSLKY
-220 YNTADITKIA
+220 YNTADITKITI
-230 VDKDTLY
+230 DKDTLY

-255 AKASGNSTGGKVSN
+255 AKATGSNTSGKVNN

-350 LAANAN
+350 LETNAN
-356 EATAM
+356 EAMAM

-375 NAGVGAYNDDGS
+375 NTGVGAYNDDGS

-423 LQAILDAYQK
+423 LQAIIGAYQK

-465 KGKAAYSNL
+465 KGKKAYSNL

-495 NAANVEL
+495 NTANVEL

-570 SSLCGMTSESGPNY
+570 SSLCGMTGESGPNY

-671 NVYADKGSSSNFTP
+671 NVYADKGASSNYTP

-690 SAASFDCYEVAA
+690 SAASFDCYEVAS

-752 RLGKGDFKW
+752 RLDKGDFKW

-766 DDSSYTINAA
+766 DDSSYTINSA
-776 LSTAIDSYQSKMV
+776 LSAAIDSYQSKMV

>member
-1 MMKKNILK
+1 MKKNILK

-21 GGAWAD
+21 GWAWAD
-27 ASWNFTSTPSTDVS
+27 VSWNFISTPSADKT
-41 ALKADVAG
+41 ALKGGASSD
-49 WTYETKNNRY
+49 TK
-59 ANKLAVAD
+59 
-67 AQLAANGQTLTMTAG
+67 
-82 LYFTAT
+82 
-88 TAGNIRVDVNKR
+88 
-100 LGLNGSDIVVRIPNL
+100 S
-115 TAGATVKVNFGS
+115 
-127 SSKGKERSLR
+127 
-137 LTNLSETAFSS
+137 
-148 SSNTGADCSATVT
+148 
-161 ADGDVTL
+161 
-168 TTTGG
+168 
-173 VYLFSISVTEKGGTS
+173 
-188 TGTKADVSDHAV
+188 DVSDHAV

-237 VCGSD
+237 VRGTD

-255 AKASGNSTGGKVSN
+255 AKASGNSTGGKISN

-296 TLYHVYIKGGDFASY
+296 TLYHVYIKGGDFTSY

-350 LAANAN
+350 LETNAN

-366 DRSGFAHLN
+366 DRSGFAHLDN
-375 NAGVGAYNDDGS
+375 TGVGAYNDDGS

-474 FITLEGIGDDATL
+474 YITLEGIGDDATL

-541 QVKGDG
+541 QMKGDG

-671 NVYADKGSSSNFTP
+671 NVYADKGLSSNFTP

-724 TNSTLMYTYKPAAA
+724 TNSKLMYTYKPAAA
-738 TQVPAVVTGWTGAG
+738 TQVPAEVTGWTGAG

-761 TFSSS
+761 AFSAS

>member
-1 MMKKNILK
+1 MKKNILK

-21 GGAWAD
+21 GWAWAD
-27 ASWNFTSTPSTDVS
+27 VSWNFISTPSADKT
-41 ALKADVAG
+41 ALKGGASSD
-49 WTYETKNNRY
+49 TK
-59 ANKLAVAD
+59 
-67 AQLAANGQTLTMTAG
+67 
-82 LYFTAT
+82 
-88 TAGNIRVDVNKR
+88 
-100 LGLNGSDIVVRIPNL
+100 S
-115 TAGATVKVNFGS
+115 
-127 SSKGKERSLR
+127 
-137 LTNLSETAFSS
+137 
-148 SSNTGADCSATVT
+148 
-161 ADGDVTL
+161 
-168 TTTGG
+168 
-173 VYLFSISVTEKGGTS
+173 
-188 TGTKADVSDHAV
+188 DVSDHAV

-237 VCGSD
+237 VRGTD

-255 AKASGNSTGGKVSN
+255 AKASGNSTGGKISN

-338 DMMVVPVSKGKE
+338 DMRVVPVSKGKE
-350 LAANAN
+350 LETNAN

-366 DRSGFAHLN
+366 DRSGFAHLDN
-375 NAGVGAYNDDGS
+375 TGVGAYNDDGS

-541 QVKGDG
+541 QMKGDG

-671 NVYADKGSSSNFTP
+671 NVYADKGLSSNFTP

-724 TNSTLMYTYKPAAA
+724 TNSKLMYTYKPAAA
-738 TQVPAVVTGWTGAG
+738 TQVPAEVTGWTGAG

-761 TFSSS
+761 AFSAS